1 MHLILLG
8 PPGAGK
14 GTQAKRLA
22 ERVGAAHVASGDLFR
37 DNLGRGTPL
46 GFQAKEYMERGALV
60 PDEVTVSMVLE
71 RCAAPDAQGGVVLD
85 GFPRNQAQAEALDRA
100 FTAAGSAVDRAVV
113 IECGHEV
120 VKARLAGRALA
131 EGRADDTPEVIEE
144 RLRTYER
151 QTAPLAAYYEA
162 QGKLRRV
169 DGDQA
174 IDAVTEDLVRAVGQE

>member
-1 MHLILLG
+1 MRLVLLG

-46 GFQAKEYMERGALV
+46 GLQAKEYMERGALV
-60 PDEVTVSMVLE
+60 PDEVTVSMVLD

-85 GFPRNQAQAEALDRA
+85 GFPRNRTQAEALDRA
-100 FTAAGSAVDRAVV
+100 FADAGAPVDRVV
-113 IECGHEV
+113 LLDCAHEV
-120 VKARLAGRALA
+120 VKARLAGRALE

-151 QTAPLAAYYEA
+151 QTAPLAAYYDA

-169 DGDQA
+169 NGNQS
-174 IDAVTEDLVRAVGQE
+174 IEAVTEDLVRAAAED